1 MPFLFLS
8 GRKAVTRKAPAG
20 PALLAALAG
29 LTLLTACSDGE
40 AAREPAAEDAVYP
53 VTIAVVQPAA
63 TSQTIT
69 AAGTVRYRYETP
81 LGFTTAGKI
90 ASIRFQEGD
99 RVVPGAL
106 IAALDSTQVSASLE
120 SARAEQQRAQAEL
133 GRFQQL
139 FEKGWVT
146 RAQLERSEATAR
158 AAAAQVSTAGFATGT
173 SRITAPSGGII
184 LSRTAEPGQV
194 VAAGTQIV
202 VLGETSGG
210 MVLRAPMIDADIG
223 RLTPG
228 MPARVT
234 LSGLAGGSI
243 DGTISEIDAR
253 ANPSSGAFEVTVAL
267 PANPALRSG
276 QIGTVEFRVAAAPA
290 DTGLA
295 VPASAVFNVRADEGF
310 VYVLDSK
317 ASKVRARA
325 VQIGRVDDQQLIVT
339 GGLKAGD
346 RIVASGLGLLVDGAR
361 VKPLATRQ
369 PSRTRQA
376 PAGAGSVPSAA
387 PRPSAALTPAAPA
400 R

>member
-1 MPFLFLS
+1 MSAFPHFAPKRALGAFLS
-8 GRKAVTRKAPAG
+8 CL
-20 PALLAALAG
+20 ALALAG
-29 LTLLTACSDGE
+29 CSDGDATPKDD
-40 AAREPAAEDAVYP
+40 AADKVYP

-63 TSQTIT
+63 TSRLIS

-99 RVVPGAL
+99 SVVPGAL
-106 IAALDSTQVSASLE
+106 IAALDATQVSASLE

-146 RAQLERSEATAR
+146 RAQLERSEAVAR
-158 AAAAQVSTAGFATGT
+158 AASAQVSTAGFATGT
-173 SRITAPSGGII
+173 ARITAPSGGII
-184 LSRTAEPGQV
+184 LARTAEPGQV

-210 MVLRAPMIDADIG
+210 MVLRAPMIDSDVT
-223 RLTPG
+223 RLSPG
-228 MPARVT
+228 MPAKVM
-234 LSGLAGGSI
+234 LSGLPDASI
-243 DGTISEIDAR
+243 EGTISEIDAR

-276 QIGTVEFRVAAAPA
+276 QIGTVEFRVAASPA

-295 VPASAVFNVRADEGF
+295 IPATAVFNVRAGEGF
-310 VYVLDSK
+310 VYLLDSRT
-317 ASKVRARA
+317 SKVRARA
-325 VQIGRVDDQQLIVT
+325 VQIGRVDDRQLVVT
-339 GGLKAGD
+339 GGLKPGD
-346 RIVASGLGLLVDGAR
+346 RIVASGLGLLVDGAK
-361 VKPLATRQ
+361 VKPLATGQ
-369 PSRTRQA
+369 ASRTRQA
-376 PAGAGSVPSAA
+376 SPASPS
-387 PRPSAALTPAAPA
+387 PA

>member
-1 MPFLFLS
+1 MACL
-8 GRKAVTRKAPAG
+8 
-20 PALLAALAG
+20 ALALAA
-29 LTLLTACSDGE
+29 CSSG
-40 AAREPAAEDAVYP
+40 DATPKVDASDKVYP
-53 VTIAVVQPAA
+53 VTIAVVEPAA
-63 TSQTIT
+63 TTRVIT

-106 IAALDSTQVSASLE
+106 IAALDATQVNSGLE
-120 SARAEQQRAQAEL
+120 SANAEQQRAQAEL
-133 GRFQQL
+133 ARFQQL

-146 RAQLERSEATAR
+146 RAQLERSEAAAR
-158 AAAAQVSTAGFATGT
+158 AAAAQVSNAGFASGT

-184 LSRTAEPGQV
+184 LARTAEPGQV

-202 VLGETSGG
+202 VLGESSGG
-210 MVLRAPMIDADIG
+210 MVLRAPMIDSDIT
-223 RLTPG
+223 LLSPG
-228 MPARVT
+228 MPATVT
-234 LSGLAGGSI
+234 LSSVPGGVI
-243 DGTISEIDAR
+243 EGTISEIDAR
-253 ANPSSGAFEVTVAL
+253 ANPASGAFEVTVAL
-267 PANPALRSG
+267 PANAALRSG
-276 QIGTVEFRVAAAPA
+276 QIGTVEFRVAAAPQ

-310 VYVLDSK
+310 VYLLDAK
-317 ASKVRARA
+317 ANKVRARA
-325 VQIGRVDDQQLIVT
+325 VQIGKVDDRQLVIT

-346 RIVASGLGLLVDGAR
+346 RIVATGLGLLVDGAR

-376 PAGAGSVPSAA
+376 A
-387 PRPSAALTPAAPA
+387 PAAPA

>member
-1 MPFLFLS
+1 MALIGSLLS
-8 GRKAVTRKAPAG
+8 CLAMAV
-20 PALLAALAG
+20 
-29 LTLLTACSDGE
+29 TACSGGDTDQKPKSE
-40 AAREPAAEDAVYP
+40 ETVYP

-81 LGFTTAGKI
+81 LGFTSAGKI

-106 IAALDSTQVSASLE
+106 IAALDATQVNANLA

-158 AAAAQVSTAGFATGT
+158 AAAAQVSTAGFVTGT
-173 SRITAPSGGII
+173 SRILAPTGGVI
-184 LSRTAEPGQV
+184 LTRTAEPGQV

-202 VLGETSGG
+202 VLGETAGG
-210 MVLRAPMIDADIG
+210 MVLRAPMIDSDVG
-223 RLTPG
+223 RLSPG
-228 MPARVT
+228 MPAMVT
-234 LSGLAGGSI
+234 LSGLPEGSI
-243 DGTISEIDAR
+243 EGTISEIDAR
-253 ANPSSGAFEVTVAL
+253 ANPASGAFEVTVAL
-267 PANPALRSG
+267 PANPGLSSG
-276 QIGTVEFRVAAAPA
+276 QIGTVAFRVAAAPG

-310 VYVLDSK
+310 VYLLDSRT
-317 ASKVRARA
+317 SKVRARA
-325 VQIGRVDDQQLIVT
+325 VQIGRVDDRQLVIT
-339 GGLKAGD
+339 GGLKPGD
-346 RIVASGLGLLVDGAR
+346 RIVASGLGLLVDGAK
-361 VKPLATRQ
+361 VKPLATSQ
-369 PSRTRQA
+369 ASRTRQA
-376 PAGAGSVPSAA
+376 SPNTAPANTAPANAA
-387 PRPSAALTPAAPA
+387 PVPPAPA